1 MEIKRYEAITMEEAL
16 RLVKEDLGSSAI
28 ILSSRELRDGKGQF
42 GVFGRPIVE
51 VTAATESDVLAMRR
65 RRSKRPATGAAVCTP
80 ARFEKLEPT
89 SAADDDVVT
98 LTHRVSDEP
107 VELTQLFSGRPNPTI
122 NGSGGSSGSDPT
134 MQPVLAELAAI
145 KRTLVRLCDENS
157 DTRQKFGC
165 LPPETGL
172 EDIDWLSQFIARH
185 SGVLKN
191 TGFHPNLIKLYQ
203 GMLHFGVSEMVALK
217 LLDRVN
223 QKLSKTKQDDPNY
236 CRLFLTKMLTKI
248 IKTTGPINLGD
259 PSGRSLNPVM
269 AAFVGPTGVGKT
281 TTIAKLAA
289 KFAFEQK
296 RKVGFITIDT
306 YRIAAVEQLK
316 IYANIIGAPV
326 EVVASPRE
334 MTSAITKL
342 KRKDVIFIDTA
353 GRSHQDPSQL
363 QELKKFF
370 PGNFGGDI
378 FLTMSATTKDDDLG
392 QIVQAYKLIPVKG
405 VVVTKLDE
413 TRCFGP
419 ILNQI
424 ISRGIPLAYMTTGQK
439 VPEDILTATP
449 ENAAEF
455 ILNGVQP
462 SRNVISLD
470 KNKKIG

>member
-28 ILSSRELRDGKGQF
+28 LLSSRELRDGKGQF
-42 GVFGRPIVE
+42 GGFGRPMVE
-51 VTAATESDVLAMRR
+51 VTAASESDVSAMRR
-65 RRSKRPATGAAVCTP
+65 RRSKRPAAGAAGCTP

-89 SAADDDVVT
+89 PEADDDVVT
-98 LTHRVSDEP
+98 LTHRVTDEP
-107 VELTQLFSGRPNPTI
+107 VELTQLFSGRPNPPI
-122 NGSGGSSGSDPT
+122 NNGLRGSSDCDPR

-145 KRTLVRLCDENS
+145 KRTLITLCDDNS
-157 DTRQKFGC
+157 DARQKFGC
-165 LPPETGL
+165 LPLETGL

-236 CRLFLTKMLTKI
+236 CRAFLAKMLTKI

-289 KFAFEQK
+289 KFAFEQN

-342 KRKDVIFIDTA
+342 KRKDVILIDTA
-353 GRSHQDPSQL
+353 GRSHHDPSQL
-363 QELKKFF
+363 EELKKFF

-392 QIVQAYKLIPVKG
+392 QIIQAYKLIPVKG

-449 ENAAEF
+449 ENTAEF
-455 ILNGVQP
+455 IL
-462 SRNVISLD
+462 
-470 KNKKIG
+470 